1 MNAPIAQEHLTPEL
15 HEALGRVTLD
25 DKYTLAKGRAYMNG
39 TQALVRLL
47 MLQHERDQR
56 AGLNTAGFVSGYRG
70 SPLGAVDQ
78 TLWKAKT
85 HLEQHHIAFQ
95 PGLNEDIAAT
105 SVWGSQQVN
114 MSPQARYDGVFSM
127 WYGKGPGVDRCGDV
141 FKHANA
147 AGTSKHGG
155 VLVLAGDDHSAKSST
170 LPHQSDHILKACG
183 IPVFFPSTVQEYL
196 DLGLHAYAMS
206 RYSGLWTGFKVVT
219 DVVEASASVIVDPDR
234 VEIRL
239 PDDFELPP
247 GGLNIRWPDSPLEQE
262 ARLMDFKW
270 YAALAYVRANK
281 LNHTVWDSP
290 HARFGIMASG
300 KAYLDTRQALEDLG
314 LDEAACAQLGIRL
327 FKVGVVW
334 PLDAYHVREF
344 ATGLQEILVVEE
356 KRQMIEYQLKEELYN
371 FSEHARPRVFGK
383 FDDKQG
389 GEWAIPQGN
398 WLLPAKYE
406 LSPASIAKAIAS
418 RLAANFDL
426 PRDVRARIDLRLS
439 LIDAKEKALAKPRVT
454 AERKPFFCSGCPHNT
469 STRVPEGSR
478 AVAGIGCHYMTVWMP
493 DRRTETFTQMG
504 GEGTPW
510 IGQAPFTDEKHI
522 FANLGDGTYFHSG
535 LLAIRASIA
544 AKVNITYKILFNDAV
559 AMTGGQATDGS
570 ITVPQ
575 ITRQMAAEGARRI
588 VVVTDEPEKYE
599 GHWDP
604 KQRVIQ
610 NEEGSAAIATGRKS
624 SALGP
629 QHDNHLAA
637 GVTVHHR
644 DELDRIQREFRELE
658 GTTVIVYDQT
668 CASEKR
674 RRRKKIVDG
683 KPLFPDPAK
692 RIFINE
698 LVCEGCG
705 DCSVQSNCLSIE
717 PLETEFGR
725 KRVVNQSSCNKDYS
739 CVKGFCPSFV
749 TVEGGRVKK
758 GKGAAAA
765 GGGNVSEVDR
775 LFDLPAPTVPPVS
788 APFGILVMGVGG
800 TGVVTIGQL
809 LGMAGHLEGKGVSVL
824 DMAGLAQKG
833 GEVASHVQIAATPE
847 RLQATRIATG
857 EADLV
862 LGCDVIVT
870 ANTEAI
876 SKMQAGK
883 TRAVVNTSDIPT
895 AEFVRNPDWRF
906 PGSDLTGEIRAA
918 LGADR
923 PGHEGACDLIDAN
936 RMTVALMGDALYT
949 NPFMLGYAWQKGW
962 IPLSDHSILRA
973 IELNAVSVDANR
985 KAFVWGRRAAHDR
998 DAVERVAFPADV
1010 VELKRDGSKKLSG
1023 SLDESVARRVEFLVG
1038 YQNAAYAARY
1048 KALVDKVLDA
1058 ESRIERTVTAAAS
1071 SNGRRAL
1078 PLTEAVA
1085 RYFFKLL
1092 AYKDEYEVA
1101 RLYADTSFRDKV
1113 DAQFEA
1119 DEKGPV
1125 RLKFNLAPPLFSKRD
1140 AEGRLVKREYGSW
1153 MMTAFG
1159 LLAKLKGLRGTP
1171 FDPFGH
1177 TDERRTERALI
1188 AEYESTIAMMIA
1200 KLDASNLDAAIA
1212 VASIPEQ
1219 IRGYGHVKAAHL
1231 AKAAAH
1237 REERLA
1243 AFKAPVREIAR
1254 ARAA

>member
-1 MNAPIAQEHLTPEL
+1 MNAPLSPHHLTPEL
-15 HEALGRVTLD
+15 HDALGRVTLD
-25 DKYTLAKGRAYMNG
+25 DKYTLGKGRAYMNG

-47 MLQHERDQR
+47 MLQHERDLK

-70 SPLGAVDQ
+70 SPLGSVDQ
-78 TLWKAKT
+78 TLWKAKK

-114 MSPQARYDGVFSM
+114 MTPQAKYDGVFAM
-127 WYGKGPGVDRCGDV
+127 WYGKGPGVDRSGDV

-170 LPHQSDHILKACG
+170 LPHQSDHIFKACG
-183 IPVFFPSTVQEYL
+183 IPTFFPATVQEYL

-206 RYSGLWTGFKVVT
+206 RYSGLWVGFKVVT

-234 VEIRL
+234 VQIKL
-239 PDDFELPP
+239 PEDFVLPP
-247 GGLNIRWPDSPLEQE
+247 DGLNIRWPDSPLEQE
-262 ARLMDFKW
+262 ARLMDYKW
-270 YAALAYVRANK
+270 YAAMAYVRANK
-281 LNHTVWDSP
+281 LNHIVWDSP
-290 HARFGIMASG
+290 RARFGIMASG
-300 KAYLDTRQALEDLG
+300 KSYLDTRQALMDLG
-314 LDEAACAQLGIRL
+314 LGEEECAQLGIRL

-344 ATGLQEILVVEE
+344 ATGLEEILVVEE
-356 KRQMIEYQLKEELYN
+356 KRQMLEYQLKEELYN
-371 FSEHARPRVFGK
+371 YSESARPRVFGK

-418 RLAANFDL
+418 RLSNFEL
-426 PRDVRARIDLRLS
+426 PSDVRARIDARLAI
-439 LIDAKEKALAKPRVT
+439 IDAKEKALALPRVVS
-454 AERKPFFCSGCPHNT
+454 ERKPFFCSGCPHNT

-493 DRRTETFTQMG
+493 DRRTDTFTQMG

-510 IGQAPFTDEKHI
+510 IGQAPFTNEKHI
-522 FANLGDGTYFHSG
+522 FSNLGDGTYFHSG
-535 LLAIRASIA
+535 ILAIRASIA

-575 ITRQMAAEGARRI
+575 ITRQMAAEGAKKI
-588 VVVTDEPEKYE
+588 VVVTDEPEKYD

-604 KQRVIQ
+604 RQRVIQ
-610 NEEGSAAIATGRKS
+610 NEEGSMAIATGKKS
-624 SALGP
+624 KSLGP
-629 QHDNHLAA
+629 QHDNHLAH

-644 DELDRIQREFRELE
+644 DELDRIQREFREIE
-658 GTTVIVYDQT
+658 GCTIIVYDQT

-692 RIFINE
+692 RVFIND

-705 DCSVQSNCLSIE
+705 DCSVQSNCLSVE

-725 KRVVNQSSCNKDYS
+725 KRVINQSSCNKDYS

-758 GKGAAAA
+758 GKGSSAV
-765 GGGNVSEVDR
+765 GEEIDR
-775 LFDLPAPTVPPVS
+775 LFDLPLPVLPE
-788 APFGILVMGVGG
+788 ATTPYGILVMGVGG

-809 LGMAGHLEGKGVSVL
+809 LGMAGHLERKGVSVL

-833 GEVASHVQIAATPE
+833 GEVASHVQIAPTPE
-847 RLQATRIATG
+847 KLQATRIATG

-862 LGCDVIVT
+862 LGCEVIVT

-876 SKMQAGK
+876 SKMQVGK
-883 TRAVVNTSDIPT
+883 TRAIINTSDVPT
-895 AEFVRNPDWRF
+895 AEFVRNPDWKF
-906 PGSDLTGEIRAA
+906 PGADLTTEIRKAI
-918 LGADR
+918 GADR
-923 PGHEGACDLIDAN
+923 AGNEANCDLIDAN
-936 RMTVALMGDALYT
+936 KLTVALMGDALYT

-962 IPLSDHSILRA
+962 IPLTEHSLLRA
-973 IELNAVSVDANR
+973 IELNAVAVDANK

-998 DAVERVAFPADV
+998 TAVERVAFPAEV

-1023 SLDESVARRVEFLVG
+1023 SLDETVSRRVDFLVG
-1038 YQNAAYAARY
+1038 YQNAAYAKRY
-1048 KALVDKVLDA
+1048 TALVDQVRAA
-1058 ESRIERTVTAAAS
+1058 ETRLSAGPSAKLS
-1071 SNGRRAL
+1071 L

-1101 RLYADTSFRDKV
+1101 RLYTDTAFMEKIN
-1113 DAQFEA
+1113 AQFEA
-1119 DEKGPV
+1119 DEKNGPISI
-1125 RLKFNLAPPLFSKRD
+1125 KFNLAPPMFSKRD
-1140 AEGRLVKREYGSW
+1140 DKGHLVKKQYGPW

-1159 LLAKLKGLRGTP
+1159 VLAKMKGLRGTA
-1171 FDPFGH
+1171 FDPFGR
-1177 TDERRTERALI
+1177 TAERRAERALI
-1188 AEYESTIAMMIA
+1188 DEYESTIPMMLA
-1200 KLDASNLDAAIA
+1200 KLDASNVDAAVA
-1212 VASIPEQ
+1212 VTSVPED
-1219 IRGYGHVKAAHL
+1219 IRGYGHVKEANMV
-1231 AKAAAH
+1231 KAAAK
-1237 REERLA
+1237 REALLA
-1243 AFKAPVREIAR
+1243 SFRAPVQEITR

>member
-1 MNAPIAQEHLTPEL
+1 MNAPVSPHHLTPEL

-47 MLQHERDQR
+47 MLQHERDMR

-78 TLWKAKT
+78 TLWKAKK

-114 MSPQARYDGVFSM
+114 MSPHAKYDGVFGM
-127 WYGKGPGVDRCGDV
+127 WYGKGPGVDRSGDV

-183 IPVFFPSTVQEYL
+183 IPVFFPATVQEYL

-206 RYSGLWTGFKVVT
+206 RYSGLWIGFKVVT

-234 VEIRL
+234 VEIKL
-239 PDDFELPP
+239 PEDFMLPP

-281 LNHTVWDSP
+281 LNYTVWDSP

-300 KAYLDTRQALEDLG
+300 KAYLDTRQALMDIGLG
-314 LDEAACAQLGIRL
+314 EAECAQLGIRL

-356 KRQMIEYQLKEELYN
+356 KRQIIEYQLKEELYN

-418 RLAANFDL
+418 RLANFEL
-426 PRDVRARIDLRLS
+426 PGEVRARIDARLAI
-439 LIDAKEKALAKPRVT
+439 IDAKEKALAKPRVIT
-454 AERKPFFCSGCPHNT
+454 ERKPFFCSGCPHNT

-510 IGQAPFTDEKHI
+510 IGQAPFTHEKHI

-535 LLAIRASIA
+535 ILAIRAAIA

-570 ITVPQ
+570 LTVPQ
-575 ITRQMAAEGARRI
+575 ITRQMAAEGAKKI
-588 VVVTDEPEKYE
+588 IVVTDEPEKYD
-599 GHWDP
+599 GHWNP
-604 KQRVIQ
+604 NRIIQ
-610 NEEGSAAIATGRKS
+610 NEEGSAAIATGKKS
-624 SALGP
+624 KSLGP
-629 QHDNHLAA
+629 MHDNHLAH

-644 DELDRIQREFRELE
+644 DELDKLQRELREVE
-658 GTTVIVYDQT
+658 GVSILIYDQT

-692 RIFINE
+692 RVFIND

-705 DCSVQSNCLSIE
+705 DCSVQSNCLSVE

-725 KRVVNQSSCNKDYS
+725 KRVINQSSCNKDYS

-749 TVEGGRVKK
+749 TVEGGRLKK
-758 GKGAAAA
+758 GKGGSAGAA
-765 GGGNVSEVDR
+765 GAEVDR
-775 LFDLPAPTVPPVS
+775 LFDLPQPAIPQVAAPY
-788 APFGILVMGVGG
+788 GILVMGVGG

-862 LGCDVIVT
+862 LGCDIIVT
-870 ANTEAI
+870 GNTEAI

-883 TRAVVNTSDIPT
+883 TRAVINTADIPT
-895 AEFVRNPDWRF
+895 AEFVRNPDWKF
-906 PGSDLTGEIRAA
+906 PGSDLAGEIRAA
-918 LGADR
+918 VGSDGAGSRSENDD
-923 PGHEGACDLIDAN
+923 HCDFIDAN
-936 RMTVALMGDALYT
+936 RLTVALMGDALYT

-962 IPLSDHSILRA
+962 VPLTHEALERA
-973 IELNAVSVDANR
+973 IELNAVQVDNNK
-985 KAFVWGRRAAHDR
+985 KAFLWGRRAAHDR
-998 DAVERVAFPADV
+998 AAVERVAFPAEV
-1010 VELKRDGSKKLSG
+1010 IELKREASKKLSG
-1023 SLDESVARRVEFLVG
+1023 SLDEMVARRAEFLVG
-1038 YQNAAYAARY
+1038 YQNQAYAARY
-1048 KALVDKVLDA
+1048 VALVDKVRDVETRL
-1058 ESRIERTVTAAAS
+1058 AS
-1071 SNGRRAL
+1071 PSSKPEL
-1078 PLTEAVA
+1078 PLTMPLTAAVA
-1085 RYFFKLL
+1085 RYYFKLL

-1101 RLYADTSFRDKV
+1101 RLYTDPSFMEKIN
-1113 DAQFEA
+1113 AQFEA
-1119 DEKGPV
+1119 DEMHGPV
-1125 RLKFNLAPPLFSKRD
+1125 TLKFHLAPPLFSKRD
-1140 AEGRLVKREYGSW
+1140 EQGHLIKKQFGPW
-1153 MMTAFG
+1153 MMKGFN
-1159 LLAKLKGLRGTP
+1159 LLAKMKGLRGTA
-1171 FDPFGH
+1171 FDVFAR
-1177 TDERRTERALI
+1177 TEERKAERALI
-1188 AEYESTIAMMIA
+1188 AEYQSTVAMMLG
-1200 KLDASNLDAAIA
+1200 KLDATNVDAAVA
-1212 VASIPEQ
+1212 VASVPEE
-1219 IRGYGHVKAAHL
+1219 IRGYGHVKEANMV
-1231 AKAAAH
+1231 KAAAT
-1237 REERLA
+1237 REQLIS
-1243 AFKAPVREIAR
+1243 AFKAPVREFSR
-1254 ARAA
+1254 ARLA

>member
-1 MNAPIAQEHLTPEL
+1 MNAPAVIENAPHHLTPEV

-25 DKYTLAKGRAYMNG
+25 DKYTLAKGRAYMSG

-47 MLQHERDQR
+47 MLQHERDLL

-70 SPLGAVDQ
+70 SPLGSVDQ
-78 TLWKAKT
+78 TLWKAKK

-114 MSPQARYDGVFSM
+114 MTPQAKYDGVFAM
-127 WYGKGPGVDRCGDV
+127 WYGKGPGVDRSGDV

-170 LPHQSDHILKACG
+170 LPHQSDHIFKACG
-183 IPVFFPSTVQEYL
+183 IPTFFPATVQEYL

-206 RYSGLWTGFKVVT
+206 RYSGLWVGFKVVT
-219 DVVEASASVIVDPDR
+219 DVVEASASVIVDPSR
-234 VEIRL
+234 VDIRL
-239 PDDFELPP
+239 PEDFILPP
-247 GGLNIRWPDSPLEQE
+247 DGLNIRWPDSPLEQE

-270 YAALAYVRANK
+270 YAAMAYVRANK
-281 LNHTVWDSP
+281 LNHVVWDSP
-290 HARFGIMASG
+290 NARFGIMASG
-300 KAYLDTRQALEDLG
+300 KSYLDTRQALMDLG
-314 LDEAACAQLGIRL
+314 LDEEECAQLGIRL

-356 KRQMIEYQLKEELYN
+356 KRQILEYQLKEELYN
-371 FSEHARPRVFGK
+371 YSESARPRVYGK

-389 GEWAIPQGN
+389 GEWSIPQGN

-418 RLAANFDL
+418 RLANFEL
-426 PRDVRARIDLRLS
+426 PAHVRARIDARLAV
-439 LIDAKEKALAKPRVT
+439 IDAKERALAKPRVIT
-454 AERKPFFCSGCPHNT
+454 ERKPFFCSGCPHNT

-493 DRRTETFTQMG
+493 DRRTDTFTQMG

-522 FANLGDGTYFHSG
+522 FSNLGDGTYFHSG
-535 LLAIRASIA
+535 ILAIRASIA

-570 ITVPQ
+570 LTVPQ
-575 ITRQMAAEGARRI
+575 ITRQMAAEGVKKI
-588 VVVTDEPEKYE
+588 VVVTDEPEKYD

-610 NEEGSAAIATGRKS
+610 NEEGSLAIATGRKS
-624 SALGP
+624 KSLGP
-629 QHDNHLAA
+629 MHDNHLAH

-644 DELDRIQREFRELE
+644 DELDRIQREFREIE
-658 GTTVIVYDQT
+658 GTTIIVYDQT

-692 RIFINE
+692 RVFIND

-705 DCSVQSNCLSIE
+705 DCSVQSNCLSVE

-725 KRVVNQSSCNKDYS
+725 KRVINQSSCNKDYS
-739 CVKGFCPSFV
+739 CLKGFCPSFV

-758 GKGAAAA
+758 GKGSSAA
-765 GGGNVSEVDR
+765 GAEIDR
-775 LFDLPAPTVPPVS
+775 LFDLPLPSLPV
-788 APFGILVMGVGG
+788 ADRPYGVLVMGVGG

-809 LGMAGHLEGKGVSVL
+809 IGMAGHLEGKGVSVL

-833 GEVASHVQIAATPE
+833 GEVASHVQIAPTPE

-857 EADLV
+857 EADVV

-870 ANTEAI
+870 ANKEAI
-876 SKMQAGK
+876 SKMQIGR
-883 TRAVVNTSDIPT
+883 TRAVINTADIPT
-895 AEFVRNPDWRF
+895 AEFVRNPDWKF
-906 PGSDLTGEIRAA
+906 PGADLAGEIRSA

-923 PGHEGACDLIDAN
+923 VGTEDHCDLIDAN
-936 RMTVALMGDALYT
+936 KLTVALMGDALYT

-962 IPLSDHSILRA
+962 IPLTEPSLMRA
-973 IELNAVSVDANR
+973 IELNGVAIDNNK
-985 KAFVWGRRAAHDR
+985 KAFTWGRRAAHDR
-998 DAVERVAFPADV
+998 VAVERVAFPAEV
-1010 VELKRDGSKKLSG
+1010 VELKREGSKKLSG
-1023 SLDESVARRVEFLVG
+1023 SLDESIARRREFLVG
-1038 YQNAAYAARY
+1038 YQDRAYAGRY
-1048 KALVDKVLDA
+1048 MALVDQVRAVETRLATNGSAK
-1058 ESRIERTVTAAAS
+1058 IE
-1071 SNGRRAL
+1071 L

-1085 RYFFKLL
+1085 RYYFKLL

-1101 RLYADTSFRDKV
+1101 RLYTDPAFREKI

-1119 DEKGPV
+1119 DEKNGPIS
-1125 RLKFNLAPPLFSKRD
+1125 LKFHLAPPLFSKRD
-1140 AEGRLVKREYGSW
+1140 DQGHLIKKQYGPW
-1153 MMTAFG
+1153 MMKAFG
-1159 LLAKLKGLRGTP
+1159 VLAKMKGLRGTAL
-1171 FDPFGH
+1171 DVFGR
-1177 TDERRTERALI
+1177 TEERRAERALI
-1188 AEYESTIAMMIA
+1188 GEYESTITMMLA
-1200 KLDASNLDAAIA
+1200 KLGADNFETALA
-1212 VASIPEQ
+1212 VARLPEE
-1219 IRGYGHVKAAHL
+1219 IRGYGHVKEANQAKVAAKRETLL
-1231 AKAAAH
+1231 AT
-1237 REERLA
+1237 
-1243 AFKAPVREIAR
+1243 FKAPVQEISR

>member
-1 MNAPIAQEHLTPEL
+1 MNAPVAPHHLTPEL

-47 MLQHERDQR
+47 MLQHERDMK

-78 TLWKAKT
+78 TLWKAKK

-95 PGLNEDIAAT
+95 PGLNEDLAAT

-114 MSPQARYDGVFSM
+114 LYPKAKYDGVFAM
-127 WYGKGPGVDRCGDV
+127 WYGKGPGVDRSGDV

-170 LPHQSDHILKACG
+170 LPHQSDHIFKACG
-183 IPVFFPSTVQEYL
+183 IPTFFPSTVQEYL

-206 RYSGLWTGFKVVT
+206 RYSGLWVGFKVVT
-219 DVVEASASVIVDPDR
+219 DVVEASASVIIDPDR
-234 VEIRL
+234 VDIRL
-239 PDDFELPP
+239 PEDFIVPP
-247 GGLNIRWPDSPLEQE
+247 EGLNIRWPDTPLEQE

-281 LNHTVWDSP
+281 LNYTVWDSP
-290 HARFGIMASG
+290 NARFGIMASG
-300 KAYLDTRQALEDLG
+300 KAYLDTRQALEDIGLG
-314 LDEAACAQLGIRL
+314 EAECRQLGIRL

-344 ATGLQEILVVEE
+344 ATGLEEILVVEE

-371 FSEHARPRVFGK
+371 FSDHARPRVFGK

-406 LSPASIAKAIAS
+406 LSPASIAKAIAN
-418 RLAANFDL
+418 RLANFEL
-426 PRDVRARIDLRLS
+426 PSDVRARIDMRLAV
-439 LIDAKEKALAKPRVT
+439 IDAKEKALAKPRLVV
-454 AERKPFFCSGCPHNT
+454 ERKPFFCSGCPHNT

-478 AVAGIGCHYMTVWMP
+478 AVAGIGCHYMSVWMP

-570 ITVPQ
+570 LTVPQ
-575 ITRQMAAEGARRI
+575 ISRQVAAEGARRI
-588 VVVTDEPEKYE
+588 VVVTDEPEKYD

-604 KQRVIQ
+604 SSRVIQ
-610 NEEGSAAIATGRKS
+610 NEEGSAAIATGNKS
-624 SALGP
+624 KSLGP
-629 QHDNHLAA
+629 QHDNHLAH

-644 DELDRIQREFRELE
+644 DELDRIQRELREVE
-658 GTTVIVYDQT
+658 GVSILIYDQT

-692 RIFINE
+692 RVFIND

-705 DCSVQSNCLSIE
+705 DCSVQSNCLSVE

-725 KRVVNQSSCNKDYS
+725 KRVINQSSCNKDYS

-758 GKGAAAA
+758 GKGSSSRD
-765 GGGNVSEVDR
+765 GGAEVDR
-775 LFDLPAPTVPPVS
+775 LFDLPEPVVPDVS
-788 APFGILVMGVGG
+788 KPYGILVMGVGG

-809 LGMAGHLEGKGVSVL
+809 LGMAGHLESKGVSVL

-847 RLQATRIATG
+847 GLQATRIATG

-862 LGCDVIVT
+862 LGCDIIVT
-870 ANTEAI
+870 GNTEAL
-876 SKMQAGK
+876 SKMQVGK
-883 TRAVVNTSDIPT
+883 TRAVVNTADIPT
-895 AEFVRNPDWRF
+895 ADFVRNPDWKF
-906 PGSDLTGEIRAA
+906 PGSDFAGEIRTAV
-918 LGADR
+918 GADR
-923 PGHEGACDLIDAN
+923 SGNEGNCDFVDAN
-936 RMTVALMGDALYT
+936 RLTVALMGDALYT

-962 IPLSDHSILRA
+962 IPLTREALDRA
-973 IELNAVSVDANR
+973 IELNAVQVDANR
-985 KAFVWGRRAAHDR
+985 KAFLWGRRTAHDR
-998 DAVERVAFPADV
+998 AAVERVAFPAEV
-1010 VELKRDGSKKLSG
+1010 LELKRDGSKKLSG
-1023 SLDESVARRVEFLVG
+1023 SLDEMVGRRADFLVG
-1038 YQNAAYAARY
+1038 YQNAAYAGRY
-1048 KALVDKVLDA
+1048 KALVDKVRDA
-1058 ESRIERTVTAAAS
+1058 EMRLVGTS
-1071 SNGRRAL
+1071 SVKPEL
-1078 PLTEAVA
+1078 PLTNAVA
-1085 RYFFKLL
+1085 RYFFKLM

-1101 RLYADTSFRDKV
+1101 RLYTDPAFLEKIN
-1113 DAQFEA
+1113 AQFEA
-1119 DEKGPV
+1119 DEKNGPFAI
-1125 RLKFNLAPPLFSKRD
+1125 KFNLAPPLFSKRD
-1140 AEGRLVKREYGSW
+1140 ADGHLVKKQYGSW
-1153 MMTAFG
+1153 MMTGFRW
-1159 LLAKLKGLRGTP
+1159 LTKMKGLRGTA
-1171 FDPFGH
+1171 FDPFGR
-1177 TDERRTERALI
+1177 TEERRAERALI
-1188 AEYESTIAMMIA
+1188 DEYESTVAMMLG
-1200 KLDASNLDAAIA
+1200 KLDATNLAAAIS
-1212 VASIPEQ
+1212 VASVPED
-1219 IRGYGHVKAAHL
+1219 IRGYGHVKEASM
-1231 AKAAAH
+1231 AKAAKIRAGLI
-1237 REERLA
+1237 E
-1243 AFKAPVREIAR
+1243 AFKAPVKEMAR
-1254 ARAA
+1254 ARVA

>member
-1 MNAPIAQEHLTPEL
+1 MT
-15 HEALGRVTLD
+15 
-25 DKYTLAKGRAYMNG
+25 
-39 TQALVRLL
+39 
-47 MLQHERDQR
+47 
-56 AGLNTAGFVSGYRG
+56 
-70 SPLGAVDQ
+70 
-78 TLWKAKT
+78 
-85 HLEQHHIAFQ
+85 
-95 PGLNEDIAAT
+95 
-105 SVWGSQQVN
+105 
-114 MSPQARYDGVFSM
+114 PQAKYDGVFAM
-127 WYGKGPGVDRCGDV
+127 WYGKGPGVDRSGDV

-155 VLVLAGDDHSAKSST
+155 VIALAGDDHSAKSST
-170 LPHQSDHILKACG
+170 LPHQSDHIFKACG
-183 IPVFFPSTVQEYL
+183 IPTFFPATVQEYL

-206 RYSGLWTGFKVVT
+206 RYSGLWVGFKVVT

-234 VEIRL
+234 VNIVI
-239 PDDFELPP
+239 PDDFVLPA
-247 GGLNIRWPDSPLEQE
+247 GGLNIRWPDTPLEQE
-262 ARLMDFKW
+262 ARLIDYKF
-270 YAALAYVRANK
+270 YAALAYVRANR
-281 LNHTVWDSP
+281 LNDTVWDSP

-300 KAYLDTRQALEDLG
+300 KAYLDTRQALMDLG
-314 LDEAACAQLGIRL
+314 LGEAECAQLGIRL

-389 GEWAIPQGN
+389 GEWSIPQGN

-406 LSPASIAKAIAS
+406 FSPALVAKAIAT
-418 RLAANFDL
+418 RLANFDL
-426 PRDVRARIDLRLS
+426 PSDVRARIDMRLAV
-439 LIDAKEKALAKPRVT
+439 IDAKEKALAKPRVIT
-454 AERKPFFCSGCPHNT
+454 ERKPFFCSGCPHNT

-510 IGQAPFTDEKHI
+510 IGQAPFTHEKHI
-522 FANLGDGTYFHSG
+522 FSNLGDGTYFHSG
-535 LLAIRASIA
+535 ILAIRASIA

-575 ITRQMAAEGARRI
+575 ITRQMAAEGAKRI
-588 VVVTDEPEKYE
+588 IVVTDEPEKYE
-599 GHWDP
+599 GHWDAS
-604 KQRVIQ
+604 QRVIQ
-610 NEEGSAAIATGRKS
+610 NEEGSTAIATGRKS
-624 SALGP
+624 KSLGP
-629 QHDNHLAA
+629 MHDNQLAH

-644 DELDRIQREFRELE
+644 DELDRLQRELREVE
-658 GTTVIVYDQT
+658 GTSILIYDQT

-683 KPLFPDPAK
+683 KPLFPDPPK
-692 RIFINE
+692 RVFIND

-705 DCSVQSNCLSIE
+705 DCSVQSNCLSVE

-725 KRVVNQSSCNKDYS
+725 KRVINQSSCNKDYS

-758 GKGAAAA
+758 GKGTSAA
-765 GGGNVSEVDR
+765 GVEVDR
-775 LFDLPAPTVPPVS
+775 LFDLPLPVVPDVT
-788 APFGILVMGVGG
+788 AAYGILVMGVGG

-833 GEVASHVQIAATPE
+833 GEVASHVQIAKTPDH
-847 RLQATRIATG
+847 LQATRIATG

-862 LGCDVIVT
+862 LGCDIIVT
-870 ANTEAI
+870 GNTEAI

-883 TRAVVNTSDIPT
+883 TRAVINTADIPT
-895 AEFVRNPDWRF
+895 AEFVRNPDWKF
-906 PGSDLTGEIRAA
+906 PGSDLAGEIRAA

-923 PGHEGACDLIDAN
+923 ADGADHCDLIDAN
-936 RMTVALMGDALYT
+936 RLTVALMGDALYT

-962 IPLSDHSILRA
+962 VPLGEAALLRA

-985 KAFVWGRRAAHDR
+985 KAFTWGRRAAHDR
-998 DAVERVAFPADV
+998 DAVERVAFPAEV
-1010 VELKRDGSKKLSG
+1010 VEIRREGSKRLSG
-1023 SLDESVARRVEFLVG
+1023 SLDETISRRAEFLVG
-1038 YQNAAYAARY
+1038 YQDAAYAGRY
-1048 KALVDKVLDA
+1048 MALVDKVRDA
-1058 ESRIERTVTAAAS
+1058 ETRLCPAS
-1071 SNGRRAL
+1071 TKL
-1078 PLTEAVA
+1078 PLTQAVA
-1085 RYFFKLL
+1085 RYYFKLL

-1101 RLYADTSFRDKV
+1101 RLYTDTSFMEKI

-1119 DEKGPV
+1119 DEKNGPYL
-1125 RLKFNLAPPLFSKRD
+1125 LKFHLAPPLFSKRD
-1140 AEGRLVKREYGSW
+1140 AAGHLVKQQYGPW
-1153 MMTAFG
+1153 MMKAFG
-1159 LLAKLKGLRGTP
+1159 LLAKLKRLRGTA
-1171 FDPFGH
+1171 FDVFGR
-1177 TDERRTERALI
+1177 TDERKAERALI
-1188 AEYESTIAMMIA
+1188 VEYESTIAMMLA
-1200 KLDASNLDAAIA
+1200 KLDASNLDAAVA
-1212 VASIPEQ
+1212 VAKIPEE
-1219 IRGYGHVKAAHL
+1219 IRGYGHVKEANM
-1231 AKAAAH
+1231 AKAAAL
-1237 REERLA
+1237 RESLIST
-1243 AFKAPVREIAR
+1243 FKAPVKEIAR